1 MANTVQ
7 ILPSRVDQPIILIV
21 DDEPT
26 IVDLVR
32 IVLEA
37 EGYSILAAAN
47 GEEALMLSR
56 TFPGTIH
63 LFLVD
68 VDMPKLDGLQL
79 RERLREERPATR
91 VLLMSGRVPVA
102 ADQAFL
108 PKPFG
113 LAFLRTRV
121 RQMLLASLGAQELE
135 GSCQR
140 DSAA

>member
-1 MANTVQ
+1 MHNTVH
-7 ILPSRVDQPIILIV
+7 ILPSRGDQLVILVV
-21 DDEPT
+21 DDEPM
-26 IVDLVR
+26 IRDIIR
-32 IVLEA
+32 IVLEG
-37 EGYSILAAAN
+37 EGYFILTAAD
-47 GEEALMLSR
+47 GEEALGLSR
-56 TFPGTIH
+56 AIPEAIH

-91 VLLMSGRVPVA
+91 VLLMSGRVPMA

-113 LAFLRTRV
+113 PAVLRKRV
-121 RQMLLASLGAQELE
+121 RQMLFASLGAQELE
-135 GSCQR
+135 GSSQR